1 MAKSESSII
10 RPTLHHYGLTVS
22 NTEAMLDWYSKVLG
36 TSLVHHSAK
45 PAGAQTPAGACA
57 DWISNDKANHRIAL
71 ITVPGLT
78 EDAERSPHRH
88 LQHVAFE
95 YASVDDLL
103 ASYSRLKEIRI
114 EPVLA
119 ADTGATTAC
128 YYLDP
133 EHNVVELLADNFG
146 DWDKSSEFMRT
157 SPDFATRP
165 LGKFVD
171 PDAMIAAR
179 AKGLSAEEVHRKA
192 YAGEYPPTKPMDPK
206 VLM

>member
-1 MAKSESSII
+1 MPQSESDTI

-22 NTEAMLDWYSKVLG
+22 DTETMLDWYSKVLG
-36 TSLVHHSAK
+36 TTLVHHSPK
-45 PAGAQTPAGACA
+45 PAGAQTPAGARA

-71 ITVPGLT
+71 ITVPDVT
-78 EDAERSPHRH
+78 EDTERSRHRR

-95 YASVDDLL
+95 YSSIDDLL
-103 ASYSRLKEIRI
+103 ASYSRLKDLGI

-119 ADTGATTAC
+119 ADTGATTAF

-157 SPDFATRP
+157 SPDFADRP

-179 AKGLSAEEVHRKA
+179 AKGLSAAEVHQRA